1 MLVLFI
7 FTAIMAC
14 ITMRLLIHFF
24 KLGTTIFQLITIT
37 LLLALT
43 LSLVGYMTGSVNISF
58 LDSFIIR

>member
-14 ITMRLLIHFF
+14 ITMRLLIYFF
-24 KLGTTIFQLITIT
+24 KAGTTIFQLITIT

-43 LSLVGYMTGSVNISF
+43 LSLVGYMTGSVNIPF